1 MLRRSRRVVITGL
14 GVVAPNGIGKDAFWS
29 ALVAGKSGIDYISGF
44 DASPHPCKVAG
55 EIRDFDPL
63 DFMKARMAKR
73 LSRCSQLGVAAAH
86 LAAEDAGLDA
96 NMAVFGARAGVC
108 FGTSTAG
115 SGDVGE
121 TNHKRFLSDRTAA
134 LNPLAMLEFS
144 AHATTSHVV
153 EALTIAGPST
163 TVASGCATGLDAL
176 RWGTSQIQTGHLG
189 IAVVGAVDAPVTEF
203 IFSLFCAGPFLTR
216 WSGEPSKASRPY
228 DLLRSGLVL
237 AEASACIVLED
248 YDLALARNV
257 RIYGEILGT
266 GSCAEGAF
274 PGKPDEV
281 YRLGLEQVFLAAFSN
296 AGIPLKSLDHINS
309 HGNSTQSD
317 DAAETAVYKKL
328 LGERAY
334 AVPIT
339 SIKGA
344 VGQPLAAGGLLQVMS
359 AALSFERE
367 ELPPTINYE
376 VPDPLCDLDYVP
388 NISRIAR
395 IKIAFVHSHSLGGP
409 VPGSHAAAVL
419 GALNRH

>member
-1 MLRRSRRVVITGL
+1 
-14 GVVAPNGIGKDAFWS
+14 
-29 ALVAGKSGIDYISGF
+29 
-44 DASPHPCKVAG
+44 
-55 EIRDFDPL
+55 
-63 DFMKARMAKR
+63 
-73 LSRCSQLGVAAAH
+73 
-86 LAAEDAGLDA
+86 
-96 NMAVFGARAGVC
+96 
-108 FGTSTAG
+108 
-115 SGDVGE
+115 
-121 TNHKRFLSDRTAA
+121 
-134 LNPLAMLEFS
+134 
-144 AHATTSHVV
+144 
-153 EALTIAGPST
+153 
-163 TVASGCATGLDAL
+163 
-176 RWGTSQIQTGHLG
+176 
-189 IAVVGAVDAPVTEF
+189 
-203 IFSLFCAGPFLTR
+203 
-216 WSGEPSKASRPY
+216 
-228 DLLRSGLVL
+228 
-237 AEASACIVLED
+237 
-248 YDLALARNV
+248 
-257 RIYGEILGT
+257 
-266 GSCAEGAF
+266 
-274 PGKPDEV
+274 V
-281 YRLGLEQVFLAAFSN
+281 YRLGLEQVFLASFSN

>member
-1 MLRRSRRVVITGL
+1 
-14 GVVAPNGIGKDAFWS
+14 
-29 ALVAGKSGIDYISGF
+29 
-44 DASPHPCKVAG
+44 
-55 EIRDFDPL
+55 
-63 DFMKARMAKR
+63 MA
-73 LSRCSQLGVAAAH
+73 A
-86 LAAEDAGLDA
+86 
-96 NMAVFGARAGVC
+96 FGASAGVC

-121 TNHKRFLSDRTAA
+121 NNHKKFLADRTAA

-153 EALTIAGPST
+153 EALIIAGPST

-176 RWGTSQIQTGHLG
+176 RWGTSQIQTGQLG

-216 WSGEPSKASRPY
+216 WAGDPSKASRPY

-237 AEASACIVLED
+237 AEASACIILED
-248 YDLALARNV
+248 YDLALARNG
-257 RIYGEILGT
+257 RIYGEVLGT

-274 PGKPDEV
+274 PGKPEEV
-281 YRLGLEQVFLAAFSN
+281 YRRGLEQVFLAAFNN
-296 AGIPLKSLDHINS
+296 AGVSPKSLDHINA
-309 HGNSTQSD
+309 HGNSTQAD

-334 AVPIT
+334 AIPIT

-376 VPDPLCDLDYVP
+376 VPDPLCDLDYVA

-395 IKIAFVHSHSLGGP
+395 IKTAFAHSHSLGGP